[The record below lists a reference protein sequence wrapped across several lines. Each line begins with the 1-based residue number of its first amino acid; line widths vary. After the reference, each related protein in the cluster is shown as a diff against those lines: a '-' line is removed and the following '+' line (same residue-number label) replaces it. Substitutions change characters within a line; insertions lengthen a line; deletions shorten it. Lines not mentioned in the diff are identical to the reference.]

1 MKEYETDPTYIK
13 ALEWFVR
20 IKDKSVT
27 SADRIAFERWIEEN
41 PSHAE
46 AFQRAEALWKRFDIV
61 VPEYKQLKAS
71 GRINRRSVVFGG
83 LTLLAGGLLL
93 YNLSRNRLFAD
104 YKTDIAERRSFT
116 LPDGSMVEL
125 GGYSALSIE
134 FGAGQRRILL
144 HRGQAFF
151 KVAADPARPFVVQAA
166 GGNTKALGTQF
177 DIRLSGDSAVVSVIE
192 HAVEVQGHDASS
204 VTVDAGWQVSYDG
217 SGIRAATQIDIE
229 TVQAWRSNRLVFED
243 VPLRQVITEI
253 ERYRRGRILL
263 ADSTIGD
270 IPITAVFDT
279 AQMDSVLVNMAETLP
294 VKVINARGYLA
305 VIYRR

>member
-1 MKEYETDPTYIK
+1 MTEHETDPTYID

-20 IKDKSVT
+20 FKDKGFT
-27 SADRIAFERWIEEN
+27 DADRAAFERWLGEA
-41 PSHAE
+41 PSHAQ

-71 GRINRRSVVFGG
+71 DRISRRSVVFGG
-83 LTLLAGGLLL
+83 LTLLAGASLL
-93 YNLSRNRLFAD
+93 YNLSRDGLFAD
-104 YKTDIAERRSFT
+104 YKTEIAERRSFT
-116 LPDGSMVEL
+116 LPDGSLVEL
-125 GGYSALSIE
+125 GGYSALSVE
-134 FGAGQRRILL
+134 FDSGQRRLVL

-151 KVAADPARPFVVQAA
+151 KVAADPGRPFVVHAA
-166 GGNTKALGTQF
+166 GGTTKALGTQF
-177 DIRLSGDSAVVSVIE
+177 DIRLSGNGAAVSVIE
-192 HAVEVQGHDASS
+192 HAVEVRGLNVSS
-204 VTVDAGWQVSYDG
+204 VTIDAGWQVTYDG
-217 SGIRAATQIDIE
+217 SGIGPATQIDIE

-243 VPLRQVITEI
+243 VPLRQVISEI

-294 VKVINARGYLA
+294 VEVINARGYLA

>member
-1 MKEYETDPTYIK
+1 MKEYETDPTYIE

-20 IKDKSVT
+20 IKDESVT
-27 SADRIAFERWIEEN
+27 SADRIAFERWIGED

-61 VPEYKQLKAS
+61 VPEYKELKAS

-93 YNLSRNRLFAD
+93 YNLSRNGLFAD
-104 YKTDIAERRSFT
+104 YKTDIAERRSFI

-134 FGAGQRRILL
+134 FGSGQRRILV

-151 KVAADPARPFVVQAA
+151 KVAADPVRPFVVQAA

-177 DIRLSGDSAVVSVIE
+177 DIRLSGDGAVVSVIE
-192 HAVEVQGHDASS
+192 HAVEVRGHDASS

-279 AQMDSVLVNMAETLP
+279 AQMDSVLTNMAETLP